1 MTLAELKTAVRAQF
15 DNGNHETAN
24 QWVKE
29 SFGDL
34 RKRETWQD
42 AYDRCQ
48 EFIAA
53 KADEALEA
61 TKEATDEIIE
71 MAAVLVEHGAIAA
84 QEVISETLTYDNVVN
99 AAFSATTMAQKA
111 LWRVLEYTV
120 IAVMFCYFLAIEW
133 REAGAID
140 RLQRDMTE
148 YQQRQ
153 ELQELFGLQIDP
165 MMLHRRY
172 DLAIASSLP
181 LRGGDTGFLAV

>member
-1 MTLAELKTAVRAQF
+1 MTFQQLKTAVLEQVSA
-15 DNGNHETAN
+15 D
-24 QWVKE
+24 WVRE
-29 SFGDL
+29 NFGKL
-34 RKRETWQD
+34 TLKATWQD

-61 TKEATDEIIE
+61 TKESADEIIE
-71 MAAVLVEHGAIAA
+71 TAGLLVEHAAIAA
-84 QEVISETLTYDNVVN
+84 QDAIAETMTYDNVVN
-99 AAFSATTMAQKA
+99 AAFIATAMVQKA
-111 LWRVLEYTV
+111 LWRLFEYTV

-133 REAGAID
+133 REAGSIG
-140 RLQRDMTE
+140 RLQRDMAE

-153 ELQELFGLQIDP
+153 ELDSLFGLQIDP

-181 LRGGDTGFLAV
+181 LRGV

>member
-1 MTLAELKTAVRAQF
+1 MTLAELKTAVREQF
-15 DNGNHETAN
+15 NNGNHETAN
-24 QWVKE
+24 QWVQKT
-29 SFGDL
+29 FGDL
-34 RKRETWQD
+34 RKRETWQA

-61 TKEATDEIIE
+61 TKGAADEIIKT
-71 MAAVLVEHGAIAA
+71 AGLLVEYAAIAA
-84 QEVISETLTYDNVVN
+84 QDAIAETMTYDNVVN
-99 AAFSATTMAQKA
+99 AAFSATAMVQKA
-111 LWRVLEYTV
+111 LWRLFEYTV

-133 REAGAID
+133 REAGSIV

-153 ELQELFGLQIDP
+153 ELESLFGLEFDP
-165 MMLHRRY
+165 MFLRRRY

-181 LRGGDTGFLAV
+181 LRGLLA

>member
-15 DNGNHETAN
+15 DNGDHETAN
-24 QWVKE
+24 QWVQKT
-29 SFGDL
+29 FGDL
-34 RKRETWQD
+34 RKRETWQAALD
-42 AYDRCQ
+42 KCQ

-61 TKEATDEIIE
+61 TKGAADEIIE
-71 MAAVLVEHGAIAA
+71 TAGLLVEHAAIAA
-84 QEVISETLTYDNVVN
+84 QDAIAETMTYDNVVN
-99 AAFSATTMAQKA
+99 AAFSATATTQKA
-111 LWRVLEYTV
+111 LWRVFEYTV

-133 REAGAID
+133 RESGSID

-148 YQQRQ
+148 YQQRR
-153 ELQELFGLQIDP
+153 ELESLFGLQIDP
-165 MMLHRRY
+165 MLLHRRY